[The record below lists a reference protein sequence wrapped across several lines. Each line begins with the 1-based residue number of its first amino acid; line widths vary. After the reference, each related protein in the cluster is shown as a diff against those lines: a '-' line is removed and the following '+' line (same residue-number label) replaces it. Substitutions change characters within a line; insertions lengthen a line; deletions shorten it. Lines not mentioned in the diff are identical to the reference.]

1 MRHWLGVLVVA
12 SLAAGPLEA
21 QGLGEAAAK
30 EKRRREEEQK
40 KNKGPAK
47 VITTEDLTK
56 VTATTANAG
65 APGGLAQDAG
75 ARPRE
80 DTTPADETRRE
91 GASTPGGGEGPGGQD
106 EKSWRTQAAELRKE
120 IQAAEQKAASVQQEN
135 DRLFAEIQRSTDTNE
150 ILRLR
155 AEQNK
160 VSAELEIAKK
170 ELANLRQEWTQF
182 EESARRAGV
191 PPGWIR

>member
-1 MRHWLGVLVVA
+1 MRRWLGVVIVA
-12 SLAAGPLEA
+12 ALAAGPLEA

-56 VTATTANAG
+56 VTATTANAA
-65 APGGLAQDAG
+65 APGLAQDAG

-80 DTTPADETRRE
+80 DTTPADETRRD
-91 GASTPGGGEGPGGQD
+91 GATPPGGGEGPGGQD

-160 VSAELEIAKK
+160 VSADLEIAKQ
-170 ELANLRQEWTQF
+170 ELANLRQEWAQF

>member
-1 MRHWLGVLVVA
+1 MRRWLGVVIVA
-12 SLAAGPLEA
+12 ALAAGPLEA

-47 VITTEDLTK
+47 VITTEDLAK
-56 VTATTANAG
+56 VTATTANAA

-80 DTTPADETRRE
+80 DTAPADETRRD
-91 GASTPGGGEGPGGQD
+91 GASPPGEGPGGQD

-120 IQAAEQKAASVQQEN
+120 IQEAEQKAASAQQEN
-135 DRLFAEIQRSTDTNE
+135 DRLFGEIQRSTDTNE

-160 VSAELEIAKK
+160 VSADLETAKT
-170 ELANLRQEWTQF
+170 ELANLRQEWAQF